1 MIAPGARSVA
11 PLGTRRLAQW
21 WSPYCTRTPRPV
33 SGICAVQHATRGEP
47 PRARVS
53 LALPRAPGWPCI
65 IYYDST
71 MNSMCR
77 LSQPKSG
84 GGWPL
89 GGRLPHK
96 SPQFWPCGISP
107 SEPIPA
113 SSQCGVHSA
122 AVDARWWAEACLLPP
137 SVARGLRT
145 CAGRSAGSG
154 IVQFA
159 NARDAAKAIRAAP
172 PCRPP
177 AARASPEP
185 YLIPRRDFFSRRWE
199 GGHTD
204 TSHTS

>member
-84 GGWPL
+84 GWT
-89 GGRLPHK
+89 R
-96 SPQFWPCGISP
+96 
-107 SEPIPA
+107 
-113 SSQCGVHSA
+113 
-122 AVDARWWAEACLLPP
+122 
-137 SVARGLRT
+137 
-145 CAGRSAGSG
+145 
-154 IVQFA
+154 
-159 NARDAAKAIRAAP
+159 
-172 PCRPP
+172 RPP
-177 AARASPEP
+177 ATQITAVLAMRNQPLGADSG
-185 YLIPRRDFFSRRWE
+185 FFAVWRSQCRSRRSVVGRGMLIAAVCRAWRAHHVAEDVQRLVQPAGPSAPLLPRTLIHAPPTAALDLGAAAGQGGCPIVACE
-199 GGHTD
+199 GSFCTFR
-204 TSHTS
+204 